1 MPGTELQGSDSVQIP
16 SADVVMPRLGFGVY
30 KIRGDG
36 CHEACLTAL
45 RYGYRHIDS
54 AQLYRNEDEVG
65 RAVAESSVKRQDV
78 FLTTKISRAHPSSIQ
93 KTYGNAL
100 ESIRKLDGPDGYVDL
115 FLIHMP
121 GRDKANRERL
131 WKALEQLHAEGKAR
145 AIGVSNFHIHHLE
158 EMKEYASIWPP
169 HVNQIEVGEASWSR
183 FCLCKLDNNLLHQL
197 HPWCQQRNLDSYCKD
212 NKILVQAYCPLVAG
226 SKFQDPTLC
235 ALAARRGKTPAQI
248 LIRYSLE
255 KGWVP
260 LPKSEKPNRIREN
273 AAVFDFALGTD
284 DVTILDGLD
293 QGSEGACFPANS
305 S

>member
-1 MPGTELQGSDSVQIP
+1 MAGTGLQGRGPVQIP
-16 SADVVMPRLGFGVY
+16 RTDVFMPRLGFGVY
-30 KIRGDG
+30 KIRGDE

-45 RYGYRHIDS
+45 RCGYRHIDS
-54 AQLYRNEDEVG
+54 AQLYRNEDVVG
-65 RAVAESSVKRQDV
+65 RAVAESSVRRQDV

-93 KTYGNAL
+93 KTYDDAL
-100 ESIRKLDGPDGYVDL
+100 ESIHRLDGPDGYVDL
-115 FLIHMP
+115 FLIHIP

-131 WKALEQLHAEGKAR
+131 WKVLEQLHAEGKAR

-158 EMKEYASIWPP
+158 EMREYASIWPP
-169 HVNQIEVGEASWSR
+169 HVNQIE
-183 FCLCKLDNNLLHQL
+183 L

-248 LIRYSLE
+248 LIRYSLQ

-284 DVTILDGLD
+284 EVTILDGLD
-293 QGSEGACFPANS
+293 QGFEGACFPANS